1 MAYVPGY
8 AADIFV
14 SYSHSNDRDGWVT
27 ELKSKLASGL
37 ADLSEDVDV
46 WFDADKKLLR
56 NVDLR

>member
-8 AADIFV
+8 AADIFI

-37 ADLSEDVDV
+37 ADLSE
-46 WFDADKKLLR
+46 
-56 NVDLR
+56 